1 MKKEYL
7 SNLHTLM
14 FDGEGGEGGAGASE
28 GATDVTSTGTVEYGL
43 PEDGAEDSQDGT
55 DTDGQEEPPDLQA
68 EFDELIRGQ
77 YADQFQNA
85 VQGIMEQRFR
95 NTENYQETNA
105 KWERATAPLF
115 ALYGLKPGDIDG
127 LESAVERDESLYSQ
141 RADQEGITA
150 QQFREN
156 LRLKMEAEQGR
167 AFKEQMEAEAQ
178 KRETFARWDREAAEL
193 KLIVPNFDLD
203 MELNNQEFLDALDR
217 GNSVKDAFFIA
228 HMSEILSGTQAETKA
243 ETQNRFVE
251 NFRARQAR
259 PAENAGSSTPAVTRK
274 ADPSKWTDED
284 MAEVERR
291 VAAGERIRL

>member
-14 FDGEGGEGGAGASE
+14 FDGEGGTAGAPE
-28 GATDVTSTGTVEYGL
+28 GATDATSTETVEYGL

-55 DTDGQEEPPDLQA
+55 DTDGQEDTPDLQA

-95 NTENYQETNA
+95 NTENYQETISSY
-105 KWERATAPLF
+105 EQATAPLF
-115 ALYGLKPGDIDG
+115 ALYGLKSGDIDG
-127 LESAVERDESLYSQ
+127 LRSAVERDESLYSQ

-178 KRETFARWDREAAEL
+178 KRETFARWDREASEL
-193 KLIVPNFDLD
+193 KLIVPNFDLN

-228 HMSEILSGTQAETKA
+228 HMSEILNGTQAETKV